1 MRSSDAV
8 LNDEDINVVNEVDL
22 SDFNR
27 IQTLCHVIIAQGTL
41 ENNLSLSRHPL
52 TDMAANKYN
61 V

>member
-8 LNDEDINVVNEVDL
+8 LNDEDINVVDL

-27 IQTLCHVIIAQGTL
+27 IQTPCHVIIAQGTL